1 MNWCRFV
8 NRGRLVRFTPATIL
22 IDLLPG
28 NSRLVLLKTL
38 VGFGIPTQALIPLG
52 LIFRPD
58 LIKHDLTTIS
68 FAYIASVWLW
78 LGPLLVWR
86 YERVTLK
93 NFFVGC
99 RYVVAD
105 SPVPYERPYQAT
117 SCRGFLTPIGSLN
130 NVRMVSNARRKAPL
144 VSSLNGTR
152 LNS

>member
-38 VGFGIPTQALIPLG
+38 IGFGIPTQALIPLG

-105 SPVPYERPYQAT
+105 WCAFVRYRK
-117 SCRGFLTPIGSLN
+117 RFRVSLVN
-130 NVRMVSNARRKAPL
+130 NCFDVAVFSI
-144 VSSLNGTR
+144 
-152 LNS
+152 